1 MATALTDSPPLSGL
15 EDALDGLRD
24 EDLHQHHRRS
34 LHLSET
40 LDGVWYLDGRL
51 DAEGG
56 AILRT
61 TLDAIAGTPAAGEQR
76 SAAQRRADALVE
88 LGCRELDRGELARAG
103 GQRPHLSLIADLATL
118 QRQPGSR
125 AADLDWGQ
133 PVHAETARRLACDAS
148 LTPILVDERGDPLSV
163 GRTARVISPAL
174 RRALV
179 ARDRTCRWP
188 GCDRPA
194 SWCQGHHLV
203 HWADGGATDKRNTA
217 LLCWFHHRKCHE
229 EGYRLVMDA
238 KGNIHVI
245 APPPWHRRCSHGATG
260 GRGP

>member
-24 EDLHQHHRRS
+24 EDLHGLPARALGDGLVELRRLLDSLEAEFNRRVARHLRHCLDPDAALTDDLHQHHRRY

-61 TLDAIAGTPAAGEQR
+61 TLDAIAGTPSAGEQR

-88 LGCRELDRGELARAG
+88 LGCRDLDRGELARAG

-118 QRQPGSR
+118 
-125 AADLDWGQ
+125 
-133 PVHAETARRLACDAS
+133 
-148 LTPILVDERGDPLSV
+148 
-163 GRTARVISPAL
+163 
-174 RRALV
+174 
-179 ARDRTCRWP
+179 
-188 GCDRPA
+188 
-194 SWCQGHHLV
+194 
-203 HWADGGATDKRNTA
+203 
-217 LLCWFHHRKCHE
+217 
-229 EGYRLVMDA
+229 
-238 KGNIHVI
+238 
-245 APPPWHRRCSHGATG
+245 
-260 GRGP
+260 